1 MRIVSIFSI
10 GLLSLS
16 VWGLFFAVFLLDDE
30 PNVETELYVEEEQI
44 EEEQIEEEQEQTS
57 KVAMG
62 ETQFDEEDSENSEV
76 AVEVEEVTEII
87 EREDSESTPSTEMIP
102 ETLEERASSRFND
115 ILYDFEKD
123 HPVSVDD
130 LLYLVN
136 LN

>member
-30 PNVETELYVEEEQI
+30 PNTEAELYVEEP
-44 EEEQIEEEQEQTS
+44 IEEEQEEDNLVATS
-57 KVAMG
+57 
-62 ETQFDEEDSENSEV
+62 ETQFDEENIENNEIV
-76 AVEVEEVTEII
+76 EEVEELAEII
-87 EREDSESTPSTEMIP
+87 EQEDTEPERVP
-102 ETLEERASSRFND
+102 ETLEEKASSRFND

-130 LLYLVN
+130 LLSLIN
-136 LN
+136 QS